1 MTHWPPC
8 SNAQTCV
15 QNHHEGP
22 SSPPRGSQGLWV
34 TWWKA
39 GVPCRGVGDRLND
52 TWVLRASRGVSRK
65 RPGTALLP
73 VPLGPLQLCP
83 HVGSCQP
90 KGGLNAAT
98 QTGGPSLGF
107 CGRPHSPFPPWQGT
121 PPPGETPAPPEDSPE
136 VETPSLDLFTEK
148 LPPSGRVTKTE
159 SLVIPSTR

>member
-1 MTHWPPC
+1 MGPAGLAGGLEEASWDSAAAGPPGPPAAV
-8 SNAQTCV
+8 STRGQLPAQRV
-15 QNHHEGP
+15 
-22 SSPPRGSQGLWV
+22 
-34 TWWKA
+34 
-39 GVPCRGVGDRLND
+39 
-52 TWVLRASRGVSRK
+52 
-65 RPGTALLP
+65 
-73 VPLGPLQLCP
+73 
-83 HVGSCQP
+83 
-90 KGGLNAAT
+90 LNAAT